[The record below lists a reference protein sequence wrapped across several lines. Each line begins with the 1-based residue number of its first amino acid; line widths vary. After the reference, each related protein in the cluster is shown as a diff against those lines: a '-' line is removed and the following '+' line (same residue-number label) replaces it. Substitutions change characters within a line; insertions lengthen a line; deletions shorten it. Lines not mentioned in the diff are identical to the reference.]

1 MRRVHSARRRLSA
14 AGTQL
19 LDPQQRHTSSSRMR
33 LRGSARNS
41 SSVIR
46 SEKELQSKV
55 RRKGRSYLSLIKTG
69 MHTAAIT
76 PNTLRDSGE
85 SPGGT
90 GQNTLRC
97 GGKQGETP
105 SEAVRAGVSM
115 APAKVT
121 FLVPRTPL
129 GDPRSH

>member
-1 MRRVHSARRRLSA
+1 
-14 AGTQL
+14 
-19 LDPQQRHTSSSRMR
+19 MR

-41 SSVIR
+41 SSAIR

-55 RRKGRSYLSLIKTG
+55 RRKGRWYLSSIKTG
-69 MHTAAIT
+69 MHNAAIT
-76 PNTLRDSGE
+76 PNTLRDSGK

-105 SEAVRAGVSM
+105 SEAVRAGASM
-115 APAKVT
+115 APALVML
-121 FLVPRTPL
+121 LVPRTPL